1 MTKKIKNI
9 IIIQIAFFIY
19 SLASVFSK
27 NAGISSEPWMFLIF
41 YGCSFLC
48 LGIYAIIWQHILKN
62 NSLIFAY
69 LNKGIT
75 LLWGLVFGLI
85 IFNEKIQWNMFLG
98 IFIVIAGII
107 IANTGEEGK

>member
-1 MTKKIKNI
+1 MIKKIKNI
-9 IIIQIAFFIY
+9 VIIQIAFFIY
-19 SLASVFSK
+19 SLASLFSK
-27 NAGISSEPWMFLIF
+27 KAGISLEPWMFLTF

-75 LLWGLVFGLI
+75 LFWGLIFGFI
-85 IFNEKIQWNMFLG
+85 IFNEKIKWNMFLG
-98 IFIVIAGII
+98 IFIVIIGII
-107 IANTGEEGK
+107 IANTEEEEK